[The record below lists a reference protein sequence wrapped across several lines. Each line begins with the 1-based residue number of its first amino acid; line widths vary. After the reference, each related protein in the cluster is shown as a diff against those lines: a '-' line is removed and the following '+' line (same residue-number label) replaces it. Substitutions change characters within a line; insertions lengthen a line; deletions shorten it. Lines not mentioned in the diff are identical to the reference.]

1 MTNKIFEIVNYDASN
16 SCTFKKTKEKY
27 GGLSNMASGYPLTIQ
42 KFTILTSE
50 ALYQACRFPHRPE
63 LQNSILN
70 ERSPMAAKIITKPYR
85 SDSRA
90 DWESIRVDVM
100 RWCLQLKLAQNLNN
114 FGNLL
119 ESTMGMPIIEESHK
133 DSFWGAIKDKKN
145 SNLLTGQNVLGKLL
159 VEIREFYFKIK
170 STDDSIT
177 ISPPDVNNFL
187 LNNNNII
194 PFTFN
199 PSKQISKLNNTSTNR
214 ITDTCIQG
222 KLDL

>member
-1 MTNKIFEIVNYDASN
+1 MKNKIFEIVNYDASN
-16 SCTFKKTKEKY
+16 SCVFKKTKEKY

-119 ESTMGMPIIEESHK
+119 ESTMGMPIVEDSHK
-133 DSFWGAIKDKKN
+133 DSFWGAIKDKTN

-159 VEIREFYFKIK
+159 VEIREFYYKIK
-170 STDDSIT
+170 SSDDSIT
-177 ISPPDVNNFL
+177 ICPPDVNNFL

-199 PSKQISKLNNTSTNR
+199 PSEQISKSNNTSTNR
-214 ITDTCIQG
+214 ITDKYHQG

>member
-1 MTNKIFEIVNYDASN
+1 MNDKIFEIVNYNAP
-16 SCTFKKTKEKY
+16 SCCVFKKTKEKY

-42 KFTILTSE
+42 KYTILTSE

-70 ERSPMAAKIITKPYR
+70 ERSPMAAKIITKPHR

-100 RWCLQLKLAQNLNN
+100 RWCLKLKLAQNFDT

-119 ESTMGMPIIEESHK
+119 DSTMNMPIVEDSHK
-133 DSFWGAIKDKKN
+133 DHFWGAIKDKTN
-145 SNLLTGQNVLGKLL
+145 SNILTGQNVLGKLL
-159 VEIREFYFKIK
+159 VEIREFYNKIK
-170 STDDSIT
+170 STEDSIT
-177 ISPPDVNNFL
+177 IHPPDINNFL
-187 LNNNNII
+187 LINNSII
-194 PFTFN
+194 PFTFD
-199 PSKQISKLNNTSTNR
+199 PSKQISKSNNNSKNR
-214 ITDTCIQG
+214 NINKYHQG

>member
-16 SCTFKKTKEKY
+16 SCIFKKTKEKY

-119 ESTMGMPIIEESHK
+119 ESTMGMPIIEESHR

-199 PSKQISKLNNTSTNR
+199 PSKQISKLYNTSTNR